1 MKATE
6 SELLDLIAKE
16 AIIDREKLTREA
28 TLEDLGISSLD
39 VISMLFELEEKYGK
53 GSVAIIHGSLKLERR
68 EDAEQEPEALWA
80 PSAREG
86 ALTAPTTPNHPGV
99 TRRRGRPGRA

>member
-16 AIIDREKLTREA
+16 AIIDREKLTRDA

-39 VISMLFELEEKYGK
+39 VISMLFELEEKYGVVIEE
-53 GSVAIIHGSLKLERR
+53 GDMPQMSTLGEMVDFLLSRINE
-68 EDAEQEPEALWA
+68 EAKA
-80 PSAREG
+80 
-86 ALTAPTTPNHPGV
+86 
-99 TRRRGRPGRA
+99 